1 LRRIYF
7 IPLILLSNLCLVIAA
22 FCDPLEAPVRGVI
35 ISTHGGGR
43 DWGNDTIVQTIMDIR
58 DVGANWVSIH
68 PYARIRGDGSVHF
81 RDFDP
86 QAPPEHIVRPI
97 REAHALGMRICI
109 KPHLAY
115 WRSPFSWRGEIT
127 FSDDESWETF
137 WAGYRLW
144 ILKLA
149 EACKDADVFVV
160 GTELDKTLHM
170 EDKWRDLIWEVRA
183 ISDVPLTYGANWT
196 DYDRVPFWDA
206 LDMIGIQAYFPIADS
221 VDAGREE
228 LESGWSKLMD
238 KLRKFGEDREQR
250 ILFTELGYNRSL
262 EAAVK
267 PWEYRVDGEEAVP
280 VQADCFRV
288 ALKAIEQE
296 NAVLGVLLWK
306 WFPNPRPVGRNF
318 QLATPL
324 LKEVISEAWKSGK

>member
-1 LRRIYF
+1 MDG
-7 IPLILLSNLCLVIAA
+7 
-22 FCDPLEAPVRGVI
+22 DPLQDPIRGVI

-43 DWGNDTIVQTIMDIR
+43 DWGSDAIVQTMEDIR
-58 DVGANWVSIH
+58 EVGANWVSIH
-68 PYARIRGDGSVHF
+68 PYARIRGDGTVYF

-86 QAPPEHIVRPI
+86 ASPPEHIVRPI

-115 WRSPFSWRGEIT
+115 WRSPFTWRGEIT
-127 FSDDESWETF
+127 FSDDESWARF

-149 EACKDADVFVV
+149 EACKDADLFVV
-160 GTELDKTLHM
+160 GTELDKTLHK
-170 EDKWRDLIWEVRA
+170 EDKWRSLIKEVRG
-183 ISDVPLTYGANWT
+183 SSNVPLTYGANWT
-196 DYDRVPFWDA
+196 DFDRVPFWDA
-206 LDMIGIQAYFPIADS
+206 LDLIGIQAYFPVADS
-221 VDAGREE
+221 SDATLVEIE
-228 LESGWSKLMD
+228 AGWSKLMERLKD
-238 KLRKFGEDREQR
+238 YGSSQDRKV
-250 ILFTELGYNRSL
+250 LFTEMGYNRSL

-267 PWEYRVDGEEAVP
+267 PWDYRVDGEEAVR

-288 ALKAIEQE
+288 GLQAIEQE
-296 NAVLGVLLWK
+296 DAVLGVLLWK

-324 LKEVISEAWKSGK
+324 LKKVISERWRRDE